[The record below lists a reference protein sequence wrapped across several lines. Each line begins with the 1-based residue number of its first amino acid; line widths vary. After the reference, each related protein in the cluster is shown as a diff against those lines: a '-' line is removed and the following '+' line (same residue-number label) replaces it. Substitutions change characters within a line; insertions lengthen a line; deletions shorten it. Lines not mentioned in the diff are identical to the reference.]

1 MEFCAKIVSKF
12 INILGSEWLSKKKF
26 RKSVES
32 IRYQILRHNQ
42 KIADE
47 EKKESPDHNLIN
59 YWRKEIRGLEKSLAR
74 AEKRL
79 KRGK

>member
-1 MEFCAKIVSKF
+1 M
-12 INILGSEWLSKKKF
+12 
-26 RKSVES
+26 ES

-74 AEKRL
+74 SEKRL